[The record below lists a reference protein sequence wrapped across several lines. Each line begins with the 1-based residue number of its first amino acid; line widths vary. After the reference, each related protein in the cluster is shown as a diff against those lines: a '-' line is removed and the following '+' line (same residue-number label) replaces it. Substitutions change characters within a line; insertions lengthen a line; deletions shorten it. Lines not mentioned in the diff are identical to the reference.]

1 MRRVL
6 NPLLLLLAVLLLL
19 PQWGCQSQEPE
30 TKKEASPQKVKK
42 EEIKKVSLP
51 SIELPK
57 EPPPVKETAPLQTFE
72 EVSVELAKEKRCL
85 SCHGG
90 IEVISYR
97 MAKMWGAD
105 TKCEVCHRGN
115 PTAHT
120 KKEAHKGMIAHP
132 GDLRVQSLT
141 CGQCHDDSGVFR
153 KDVEGLIPGMVRM
166 SRVVSSGERNHT
178 ARVLRNSMATC
189 AGEIAITRYL
199 WGSQEDKVAQYGVRE
214 IDSLKTKV
222 SKGIMRLKPLPPA
235 NTSHADHLLRS
246 ACLKC
251 HLWTRGEEKRGL
263 YRAGGCDACHVLY
276 ADDGLS
282 RTGDPTIS
290 KTAPGHPVKH
300 EITIK
305 VTVTQCMHCHNN
317 EGARVGFAYT
327 GKVQSRG
334 SLPYQPD
341 GTQPDP
347 TYGVCVLPLN
357 RGDVH
362 YDKGLSCIDCHT
374 TRELHGDGTLYGT
387 MKGEVGIR
395 CESCHGTP
403 YEVAS
408 LKDGSGRLLT
418 NLYRQGDEVIQVA
431 KITGKKH
438 TVPQLERLMAR
449 SALPAAM
456 SIPGHVKKLEGKNQ
470 LECYACH
477 GLTVPQ
483 YYGYSFKRDD
493 RKVSPVDWVVGT
505 GERVDPSP
513 SEGKWS
519 IDYAYLRWEDPVLG
533 INTKGRVST
542 YLPLYQGF
550 LTHISEEGETIVH
563 NQFNKT
569 ASGLP
574 GLCMVP
580 IQPHTNSKR
589 ALNCAYCHSDDKAL
603 GQYSGGIDTVAQG
616 WPVNFPLERI
626 VDEQGIQ
633 IQETFYSGARPFEK
647 GELDRVNRINSC
659 LSCHKMMENED
670 AWKEV
675 TDIFG
680 LAETNAK
687 HNEAVKRVFRKGTVR

>member
-6 NPLLLLLAVLLLL
+6 IPLLLLLAVLLLL

-30 TKKEASPQKVKK
+30 TKKEASPQKV
-42 EEIKKVSLP
+42 SLP
-51 SIELPK
+51 SSELPK

-85 SCHGG
+85 SCHEG

-153 KDVEGLIPGMVRM
+153 KDVEGLIPGVVRM

-199 WGSQEDKVAQYGVRE
+199 WGSQEDKVAKYGVRK
-214 IDSLKTKV
+214 INSLRAQA
-222 SKGIMRLKPLPPA
+222 SKGVTLLNPLPSA

-408 LKDGSGRLLT
+408 LKDGSGRPLT

-431 KITGKKH
+431 KITGKRH
-438 TVPQLERLMAR
+438 TIPQLERLMAR
-449 SALPAAM
+449 SALPSAM
-456 SIPGHVKKLEGKNQ
+456 SIPGHVKELKGKNQ

-513 SEGKWS
+513 SGGKWS
-519 IDYAYLRWEDPVLG
+519 IDYAYLRWENPVLG

>member
-1 MRRVL
+1 MPRVV
-6 NPLLLLLAVLLLL
+6 LLLAFLLIL
-19 PQWGCQSQEPE
+19 PQWGCQSQDSEA
-30 TKKEASPQKVKK
+30 KKEESPQKVRK
-42 EEIKKVSLP
+42 EEIKEVSL
-51 SIELPK
+51 SSGRLQK
-57 EPPPVKETAPLQTFE
+57 ETPPVKKITPLQTFE
-72 EVSVELAKEKRCL
+72 EVSVELAQEKRCL
-85 SCHGG
+85 SCHEG

-120 KKEAHKGMIAHP
+120 KKEAHKGMIVHP

-141 CGQCHDDSGVFR
+141 CGQCHDDSGVIR
-153 KDVEGLIPGMVRM
+153 KDCEGLIPGVVKM
-166 SRVVSSGERNHT
+166 SRVVSNGERNHT

-189 AGEIAITRYL
+189 AGEIAIARYL
-199 WGSQEDKVAQYGVRE
+199 WGGQEDKGAKYGVRE
-214 IDSLKTKV
+214 ISSLSTRT
-222 SKGIMRLKPLPPA
+222 SNSIAHLKPLPPA
-235 NTSHADHLLRS
+235 TTSQADHLLRS

-282 RTGDPTIS
+282 KTGDPTIS
-290 KTAPGHPVKH
+290 KITPGHPIKH
-300 EITIK
+300 EITNK

-334 SLPYQPD
+334 SLPYQAD

-347 TYGVCVLPLN
+347 TYGICVLPLG

-374 TRELHGDGTLYGT
+374 TRELHGDGIIYGT
-387 MKGEVGIR
+387 MKEEMNIS
-395 CESCHGTP
+395 CEGCHGTP

-408 LKDGSGRLLT
+408 LKDGSGRPLT
-418 NLYRQGDEVIQVA
+418 NLYRQGDEVILVA
-431 KITGKKH
+431 KITGKEH

-456 SIPGHVKKLEGKNQ
+456 SIPGHIKKLKGKNQ

-477 GLTVPQ
+477 SLTVPQ
-483 YYGYSFKRDD
+483 YYGYSFRRDD

-505 GERVDPSP
+505 GEQAEPSP
-513 SEGKWS
+513 STGVWS

-533 INTKGRVST
+533 INTRGKVSS

-550 LTHISEEGETIVH
+550 LTHISGEGETVVDT
-563 NQFNKT
+563 QVNKT

-574 GLCMVP
+574 SLCAIP

-589 ALNCAYCHSDDKAL
+589 SLNCAYCHSDAKAM

-626 VDEQGIQ
+626 VDEQGMQ
-633 IQETFYSGARPFEK
+633 IQETFYPGARPFKKE
-647 GELDRVNRINSC
+647 ELDRINRINSC
-659 LSCHKMMENED
+659 LGCHKMMENEI

-675 TDIFG
+675 TDFFG
-680 LAETNAK
+680 IADTNAK
-687 HNEAVKRVFRKGTVR
+687 HNEAVERVFRKGTVK